1 MFKTIRGIG
10 RAKCKY
16 FSLIWDKLSRNAK
29 LYEINLLPDQ
39 TTTLNESW
47 LCFINSRENIRNA
60 DTNNFLIFISYSSF
74 KVRFISQCN
83 LHLKSRTRAV
93 KFQKKNI
100 GILEKAILLLLVST
114 YFFLSNKIQFEICL
128 YLLFYEMNKHD
139 AYFAI
144 FSSLF
149 FSQIDFH
156 EWYGIDF
163 FPRMSQ
169 HFKRFKTLLSMFFSY
184 WNFRH

>member
-1 MFKTIRGIG
+1 M
-10 RAKCKY
+10 
-16 FSLIWDKLSRNAK
+16 
-29 LYEINLLPDQ
+29 LPDQ

-93 KFQKKNI
+93 KLQKKKYWNSRKSNFAASRI
-100 GILEKAILLLLVST
+100 YILFFFCRTKFNLKSAFICFST
-114 YFFLSNKIQFEICL
+114 KWTNTMHISQ
-128 YLLFYEMNKHD
+128 LFPL
-139 AYFAI
+139 
-144 FSSLF
+144 FSSRKLIF
-149 FSQIDFH
+149 MNDMELI
-156 EWYGIDF
+156 F

-169 HFKRFKTLLSMFFSY
+169 HFKRFKTLLSMFFLTGTLDINLNIK
-184 WNFRH
+184 WN

>member
-1 MFKTIRGIG
+1 M
-10 RAKCKY
+10 
-16 FSLIWDKLSRNAK
+16 
-29 LYEINLLPDQ
+29 LPDQ
-39 TTTLNESW
+39 TITLNESW
-47 LCFINSRENIRNA
+47 LCFINRGENIRTA

-93 KFQKKNI
+93 KLQKKKFIYI
-100 GILEKAILLLLVST
+100 GILEKAILLLLIHICIQ
-114 YFFLSNKIQFEICL
+114 KIQFEICL

-144 FSSLF
+144 FFSSLF

-169 HFKRFKTLLSMFFSY
+169 YFKTLLSTFLFYFSGTLDINLNIK
-184 WNFRH
+184 WN